1 MPYRRLPNTDA
12 ARIKAMKT
20 ALSKGRE
27 IPPQKLAYS
36 ARNIVKLQQFLP
48 RFEHNI
54 HLQRQTQTSQSK
66 KSKNYYEIQYKAKLY
81 LTHFVRVMNMAV
93 IRGELPESIRQFYG
107 LEVDDSNVPSF
118 NSEHDLIRWGH
129 SIIEGEEKRLMR
141 GGTPITNPSIAVVK
155 VWFEKFLENHNFHK
169 TIAKKASDYSER
181 RGDMRVEADEL
192 ILDIWN
198 EVESHFKD
206 LPEEKRRKECEK
218 YGLVYFFRKGELEK
232 IKKNMEMAEAETD
245 IHFTKNHLLKF

>member
-1 MPYRRLPNTDA
+1 ME
-12 ARIKAMKT
+12 T
-20 ALSKGRE
+20 ALKKGKD

-48 RFEHNI
+48 RFEQNI
-54 HLQRQTQTSQSK
+54 QLQRQTQTSHNK
-66 KSKNYYEIQYKAKLY
+66 RSKNYYEVQHKAKLY

-107 LEVDDSNVPSF
+107 LEADNSNVPSF
-118 NSEHDLIRWGH
+118 NSECDLIKWGH
-129 SIIEGEEKRLMR
+129 SIIEGEEKRLMK
-141 GGTPITNPSIAVVK
+141 GGSPITNPSIAVVK

-169 TIAKKASDYSER
+169 TIAKRASDYSEKTC
-181 RGDMRVEADEL
+181 DMRVEADEL

-198 EVESHFKD
+198 EVESHFKE
-206 LPEEKRRKECEK
+206 LPEERKREECEK

-232 IKKNMEMAEAETD
+232 IKNNVERPSW
-245 IHFTKNHLLKF
+245 N